1 MSKVA
6 ALRSTKVGNNSTW
19 FALAVQSC
27 PSTIVSRSATIVFNL
42 TTIVAGVTTTT
53 TTKIATTTNVLTTTT
68 TLDYIQPTATNLTT
82 IEMSGGI
89 NFPPVTLYSIS
100 ICTMSSV
107 GRLQPTLNQG
117 YDHA

>member
-68 TLDYIQPTATNLTT
+68 TLDYIQLTATNLMT
-82 IEMSGGI
+82 IEKSGGI
-89 NFPPVTLYSIS
+89 NFPPVSLYSIS
-100 ICTMSSV
+100 ICTMYSV
-107 GRLQPTLNQG
+107 GKLQPTLNQG

>member
-1 MSKVA
+1 MSKAA
-6 ALRSTKVGNNSTW
+6 ALRATKVGNNSIW
-19 FALAVQSC
+19 YALAVQSC
-27 PSTIVSRSATIVFNL
+27 QSTIASQCATIVFNL

-53 TTKIATTTNVLTTTT
+53 TTKIATTT
-68 TLDYIQPTATNLTT
+68 TLDCIQPTATNLTT

-100 ICTMSSV
+100 ICTMSS
-107 GRLQPTLNQG
+107 GRSTLQPTFNKG